1 MWKVYRITDE
11 AWEKQLSWDEVF
23 AAGEIEVVEEYD
35 TKEEAIEA
43 CDNYDPCCDRYGV
56 TCCDI

>member
-1 MWKVYRITDE
+1 MYKVYRITDE
-11 AWEKQLSWDEVF
+11 AWDKQLSWDEVF
-23 AAGEIEVVEEYD
+23 DVGEIEVVEEYD

-43 CDNYDPCCDRYGV
+43 CDSYDPCGDRYGV

>member
-11 AWEKQLSWDEVF
+11 AWEKQLSWDEVL

-35 TKEEAIEA
+35 TKEDAIEA
-43 CDNYDPCCDRYGV
+43 CDNYDPCGDRYGV